1 MKKKNSLLGIL
12 FAFFL
17 LLAGCNNAAT
27 PNEQTTAP
35 KEQEQQ
41 KPATELILATTTSL
55 QDSGLYDALLPVFE
69 EKENITMKVVAQ
81 GTGAAIET
89 AKNGDADVLFVHD
102 RASEDAFVSEGY
114 GEYAWDV
121 MWNSFYLVGPA
132 DDPAGIKGESD
143 MAAVME
149 KLRTAN
155 APFVSRGDDSGT
167 HKRELKLWGD
177 QVPAGENYIAAG
189 AGMGDTIIMANE
201 KSAYTLTDEATF
213 LSMKDKLPNLEEM
226 VKDLPELLNE
236 YGVMIVSSTE
246 KKEAA
251 QKFVDFVVSD
261 EAKEIIANYG
271 MDQYGKALFQSDI
284 KQR

>member
-41 KPATELILATTTSL
+41 KPATEVILATTTIL

-121 MWNSFYLVGPA
+121 MWNSF
-132 DDPAGIKGESD
+132 
-143 MAAVME
+143 
-149 KLRTAN
+149 
-155 APFVSRGDDSGT
+155 
-167 HKRELKLWGD
+167 
-177 QVPAGENYIAAG
+177 
-189 AGMGDTIIMANE
+189 
-201 KSAYTLTDEATF
+201 
-213 LSMKDKLPNLEEM
+213 
-226 VKDLPELLNE
+226 
-236 YGVMIVSSTE
+236 
-246 KKEAA
+246 
-251 QKFVDFVVSD
+251 
-261 EAKEIIANYG
+261 
-271 MDQYGKALFQSDI
+271 
-284 KQR
+284 

>member
-89 AKNGDADVLFVHD
+89 AKT
-102 RASEDAFVSEGY
+102 
-114 GEYAWDV
+114 V
-121 MWNSFYLVGPA
+121 MQMYCLYMTV
-132 DDPAGIKGESD
+132 
-143 MAAVME
+143 
-149 KLRTAN
+149 
-155 APFVSRGDDSGT
+155 
-167 HKRELKLWGD
+167 
-177 QVPAGENYIAAG
+177 QVKMP
-189 AGMGDTIIMANE
+189 
-201 KSAYTLTDEATF
+201 L
-213 LSMKDKLPNLEEM
+213 
-226 VKDLPELLNE
+226 
-236 YGVMIVSSTE
+236 
-246 KKEAA
+246 
-251 QKFVDFVVSD
+251 
-261 EAKEIIANYG
+261 
-271 MDQYGKALFQSDI
+271 
-284 KQR
+284 